1 MLAELWLVCL
11 EKAVS
16 RTLKT
21 NPLPLSLDPP
31 SQPLQL
37 LHGLKGEGKEVI
49 QPQGVAGALL
59 TESGC

>member
-21 NPLPLSLDPP
+21 NPLSLDPP